1 MKHSVICIVCL
12 IVMSSIVHAQNTE
25 EILAHYRTR
34 GLTFS
39 RMIAAPA
46 QKVGEMLVIE
56 IYGRLQIP
64 VRIIKMPGKRALVSA
79 KDGAVDGECQRIM
92 RVQEVAPTLIRLS
105 PHISQFEGTV
115 FTKIPDMKVE
125 GWDSIKDYNIGVRE
139 GVQYIEDATKGFRR
153 VEIIHDDPTLFQFL
167 NSDRVDLIINPRFNG
182 LIHLKQLNLENVIR
196 PISPPLATFRVYNY
210 LHVKHRKLAPIIED
224 LLVKM
229 YVSGELQE
237 LRERFQQEVIATTTP
252 R

>member
-1 MKHSVICIVCL
+1 M
-12 IVMSSIVHAQNTE
+12 
-25 EILAHYRTR
+25 
-34 GLTFS
+34 
-39 RMIAAPA
+39 
-46 QKVGEMLVIE
+46 
-56 IYGRLQIP
+56 
-64 VRIIKMPGKRALVSA
+64 
-79 KDGAVDGECQRIM
+79 
-92 RVQEVAPTLIRLS
+92 
-105 PHISQFEGTV
+105 
-115 FTKIPDMKVE
+115 
-125 GWDSIKDYNIGVRE
+125 
-139 GVQYIEDATKGFRR
+139 
-153 VEIIHDDPTLFQFL
+153 EIIHDDPTLFQFL

-196 PISPPLATFRVYNY
+196 PISPPLAVFRTYNY